1 MIIWYKK
8 NKQTKT
14 KKVAMSADNSSVN
27 LELLQL
33 ENMINQEEKSWF
45 ESSVVLD
52 GHLVD
57 FILSSSFLSREMSV
71 SVGSN

>member
-1 MIIWYKK
+1 MIVLWYKK
-8 NKQTKT
+8 TNKQ
-14 KKVAMSADNSSVN
+14 KKVGMSADNSPVN
-27 LELLQL
+27 LDLLQL

-57 FILSSSFLSREMSV
+57 FTLNSSFLSREMSV

>member
-1 MIIWYKK
+1 MIVLWYKK
-8 NKQTKT
+8 TNKQ
-14 KKVAMSADNSSVN
+14 KKVAMSADNSPLN
-27 LELLQL
+27 LDLLQL

-57 FILSSSFLSREMSV
+57 FTLNSSFLSREMSV

>member
-8 NKQTKT
+8 QTNKN
-14 KKVAMSADNSSVN
+14 KKIAMSADNSSVN

-52 GHLVD
+52 GHLVV

-71 SVGSN
+71 SVRSN

>member
-1 MIIWYKK
+1 
-8 NKQTKT
+8 
-14 KKVAMSADNSSVN
+14 MSADNSSVN

-52 GHLVD
+52 GHLVV

-71 SVGSN
+71 SVRSN